1 MNRHEKSLLPCARRA
16 HVLAP
21 TAWIAATR
29 ALALAGL
36 AVAVIAVLTLA
47 PAAGAV
53 PASAVPTLSG
63 DAAGLRLVRQVN
75 RSYATV
81 PAVRIEVAGGGFTGR
96 FSSVLR
102 NGVVVAQQV
111 LVDEGAP
118 EPTQL
123 VGREHQG
130 TFLHSPS
137 GDCWR
142 FIPKSDPQALTD
154 IGKPMLSGPGQ
165 VSRPRI
171 AATTITLTITSQG
184 HAMRAVID
192 KRTMHLRRY
201 EAAGYLARF
210 TNLSKRPALPTTQPR
225 C

>member
-1 MNRHEKSLLPCARRA
+1 MDRHEKSLLPCAWRT
-16 HVLAP
+16 HVLGSS
-21 TAWIAATR
+21 AWSAATR
-29 ALALAGL
+29 ALGLGGL
-36 AVAVIAVLTLA
+36 AVAVVAALMLA

-53 PASAVPTLSG
+53 RASAVPTLTG

-81 PAVRIEVAGGGFTGR
+81 PAVRIEVTGGGFTGR

-102 NGVVVAQQV
+102 NGIVVAQQV
-111 LVDEGAP
+111 LIDEGAP
-118 EPTQL
+118 EPTRL
-123 VGREHQG
+123 VRREHEG
-130 TFLHSPS
+130 TFVHDPNR
-137 GDCWR
+137 DCWR

-154 IGKPMLSGPGQ
+154 IGKPLLSGPGQ

-171 AATTITLTITSQG
+171 AATTITVTVTSQG
-184 HAMRAVID
+184 HAMRVVID
-192 KRTMHLRRY
+192 KRTMRLRRY
-201 EAAGYLARF
+201 EADGYLARF